1 MSNQD
6 NHLVETIKSVIVPI
20 HPAGWMFVAIF
31 AGVTLVLGLI
41 SYSFLWLGL
50 IATGWCLY
58 FFRDPARVTP
68 LREGLVVSPA
78 DGVVQKIT
86 RVVPPTE
93 MDLGND
99 ERVRVSIFLNVF
111 DVHVNRIPVEG
122 SITHLHYHP
131 GKFLNASLD
140 KASEENE
147 RQAIKITMPDG
158 DTLGVVQIAG
168 LVARRIL
175 CDLTEGQS
183 VRTGERFGIIR
194 FGSRVDVYLPVSAT
208 PLVIEG
214 QRAIGGETII
224 ADLKSTEDERVG
236 NKH

>member
-6 NHLVETIKSVIVPI
+6 NHLLETIKAVIVPI

-31 AGVTLVLGLI
+31 AVSTLILALL
-41 SYSFLWLGL
+41 SYTFLWIGL

-58 FFRDPARVTP
+58 FFRDPVRVTP
-68 LREGLVVSPA
+68 LREGLIVSPA

-86 RVVPPTE
+86 KVVPPAE
-93 MDLGND
+93 MELGDD

-111 DVHVNRIPVEG
+111 DVHVNRIPIEG
-122 SITHLHYHP
+122 SITRLHYHA

-147 RQAIKITMPDG
+147 RQAVKITMPDG

-194 FGSRVDVYLPVSAT
+194 FGSRVDVYLPLSAT

-214 QRAIGGETII
+214 QRAVGGETII
-224 ADLKSTEDERVG
+224 ADLKSNEDERVG